1 MTRSH
6 KILGFL
12 FVMIV
17 GVYGC
22 AKGPAGGSEKN
33 PSLESKVQ
41 RLEEDFRAA
50 ASARDQFKQK
60 LLAAEERQ
68 SQLQK
73 QLDQDRASAVAERDA
88 LKAEVKARTTERD
101 TLATQ
106 YDGFRKGLKELIGQA
121 ENALANPSAATPAV
135 AGAPNP
141 TPTETGSALR
151 N

>member
-12 FVMIV
+12 IV
-17 GVYGC
+17 LVFGVYGC
-22 AKGPAGGSEKN
+22 ATGPAGSGSEKN
-33 PSLESKVQ
+33 SSLESKVQ

-73 QLDQDRASAVAERDA
+73 QLDQDRAAAGTERDT

-101 TLATQ
+101 TT
-106 YDGFRKGLKELIGQA
+106 R
-121 ENALANPSAATPAV
+121 AV
-135 AGAPNP
+135 GEA
-141 TPTETGSALR
+141 
-151 N
+151 

>member
-12 FVMIV
+12 IV
-17 GVYGC
+17 AVFGVYGC
-22 AKGPAGGSEKN
+22 AKGPVGTGTGDKSS
-33 PSLESKVQ
+33 SLGSKVQ

-50 ASARDQFKQK
+50 AAARDQFKQK

-68 SQLQK
+68 AQLQK
-73 QLDQDRASAVAERDA
+73 QFDQERDA

-101 TLATQ
+101 AVTTQ
-106 YDGFRKGLKELIGQA
+106 YDGFRKSLKELIAQA
-121 ENALANPSAATPAV
+121 EGTLPAPSLSPSQPAAV
-135 AGAPNP
+135 GVDIAPMP
-141 TPTETGSALR
+141 SEVGRGLR